1 MTRDELRCPPT
12 SHMRSE
18 CAPQTILEHA
28 AAASD
33 AANYYRTVMDDRAD
47 FRTTINA
54 AAALARA
61 THALTTAIADAV
73 ATGDNLLS

>member
-1 MTRDELRCPPT
+1 MSDLRCPP
-12 SHMRSE
+12 SHHARPTIE
-18 CAPQTILEHA
+18 PATILEHA

-47 FRTTINA
+47 FRTTVNA

-61 THALTTAIADAV
+61 THALTTAIADSV
-73 ATGDNLLS
+73 ACGDNSLS